1 MNVSVIVFD
10 YLQHEPPVSGHQ
22 SALTATSTYADESLM
37 SSASQA
43 HRGMTQSQSS
53 SGLKS
58 RLFNALGLQ
67 QQQQQS
73 PQT

>member
-1 MNVSVIVFD
+1 
-10 YLQHEPPVSGHQ
+10 HEPPVSGHQ
-22 SALTATSTYADESLM
+22 SALTATSTYADDSLM
-37 SSASQA
+37 SPTTTATASQI

-67 QQQQQS
+67 QQQQQPS
-73 PQT
+73 QT

>member
-1 MNVSVIVFD
+1 MLSSCSF
-10 YLQHEPPVSGHQ
+10 HEPPVSGHQ
-22 SALTATSTYADESLM
+22 SVLTATSAYADDSLM
-37 SSASQA
+37 SSAAASQTQ
-43 HRGMTQSQSS
+43 RGMTQSQSS

>member
-1 MNVSVIVFD
+1 MH
-10 YLQHEPPVSGHQ
+10 HEPPVSGHQ
-22 SALTATSTYADESLM
+22 SALTATSTYADDSLM
-37 SSASQA
+37 SPTTTTATASQI

-67 QQQQQS
+67 QQQQQP

>member
-1 MNVSVIVFD
+1 M
-10 YLQHEPPVSGHQ
+10 SGHQ
-22 SALTATSTYADESLM
+22 SALTATSTYADDSLM
-37 SSASQA
+37 SSTAASQT
-43 HRGMTQSQSS
+43 HRGMIQSQSS

-67 QQQQQS
+67 QQQQQP

>member
-1 MNVSVIVFD
+1 MIVAQMNV
-10 YLQHEPPVSGHQ
+10 HEPPVSGHQ
-22 SALTATSTYADESLM
+22 SSLTATSTYADDSLM
-37 SSASQA
+37 SSTTASQT

-73 PQT
+73 PQI